1 MVKLSAAV
9 PPIMC
14 LASSLAAV
22 ASMPKPIPFSFWIVG
37 ALTNAAVIGF
47 SAWAAYSMKVEV
59 VRDTSSSLVKI
70 RAPFYSRSFNHKSI
84 SDISTGED
92 SGMNSGLIN
101 WPVTGSANSEKG
113 VRINLG
119 GAAHIKFLAD
129 GKHRFTIVTT
139 GMSQAKR
146 LAALLSNN

>member
-1 MVKLSAAV
+1 
-9 PPIMC
+9 
-14 LASSLAAV
+14 
-22 ASMPKPIPFSFWIVG
+22 
-37 ALTNAAVIGF
+37 
-47 SAWAAYSMKVEV
+47 
-59 VRDTSSSLVKI
+59 
-70 RAPFYSRSFNHKSI
+70 
-84 SDISTGED
+84 
-92 SGMNSGLIN
+92 MNSGLIN

>member
-1 MVKLSAAV
+1 MVKLSAVV
-9 PPIMC
+9 PPIIC
-14 LASSLAAV
+14 LVSSLVAV
-22 ASMPKPIPFSFWIVG
+22 ASISKPIPFSFWVVG
-37 ALTNAAVIGF
+37 ALTDAAVIGF
-47 SAWAAYSMKVEV
+47 SAWAAHSMKVEV
-59 VRDTSSSLVKI
+59 VRDISSRLVKI
-70 RAPFYSRSFNHKSI
+70 RAPFYSRSFSHKSI

-101 WPVTGSANSEKG
+101 WPVTGSASSEKG

-119 GAAHIKFLAD
+119 GAAHVKFLAD

-146 LAALLSNN
+146 LAALLSSN